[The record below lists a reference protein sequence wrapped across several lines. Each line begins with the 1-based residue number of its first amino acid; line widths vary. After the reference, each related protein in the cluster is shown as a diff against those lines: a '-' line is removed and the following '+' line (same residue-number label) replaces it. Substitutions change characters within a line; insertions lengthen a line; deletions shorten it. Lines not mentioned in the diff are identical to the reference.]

1 MSPTDTLSPG
11 EAARLTRWGQALGW
25 DKVAARTGTTW
36 TQAHRAARLQPI
48 LASALPALRA
58 LIASEPEGSITV
70 ACCTCG
76 APIEGAPN
84 RRRRACAACREVARR
99 DRLTRERERM
109 RRVARLRLAPAPA
122 PEKTATPDLP
132 PCPEC
137 GAARRREG
145 KLVYC
150 PQRCDAG
157 LVLTRRAS

>member
-11 EAARLTRWGQALGW
+11 EAARLARWGQALTW
-25 DKVAARTGTTW
+25 EAVAARTGTTW
-36 TQAHRAARLQPI
+36 TQSHRASRLQPI

-70 ACCTCG
+70 PCCTCG

-84 RRRRACAACREVARR
+84 RRRRACASCREVARQ

-109 RRVARLRLAPAPA
+109 RRVGRVRLTPAPA
-122 PEKTATPDLP
+122 KVATPDLP
-132 PCPEC
+132 PCPDC

-150 PQRCDAG
+150 PRRCDAG
-157 LVLTRRAS
+157 LTLLRAS